1 MIFTTATFKDLM
13 WQRGSW
19 YEVNVVVETGGTPLV
34 YGLDKLKTC
43 KLTQSLFTKKPP
55 TVGGA
60 VAAQCNL
67 TLLEEKENWP
77 RGGAFSVRIRAWNES
92 ETRHSEWI
100 TLGQFYTDQRIQHG
114 STLEVFGL
122 DAMVRTE
129 QSWTDKIPQ
138 GRFPSEWPITA
149 KAAVDLIC
157 EALNIPLDSRTVLD
171 NTVKFVGL
179 KSVISEQ
186 EETTALDEGFTARD
200 TLASVASAMGG
211 NFRITNEGKLLLV
224 PLKHA
229 DIDIGS
235 AAIPGIAVAGITI
248 VGDSDIETGS
258 AAIPGIAMTGINV
271 VGDDVVSRIG
281 SMAAR
286 YDYTYVG
293 PGKFQNIET
302 GAPLPQMR
310 GVELTAPDG
319 TVASSGTDYMLKGIC
334 DFSDSTS
341 VADLALSKVSGYV
354 YRPFTVTRCVLDPSV
369 EIGDVCLIGKTT
381 YPIISATWTLGKHI
395 FCTFEA
401 PFESEQEHEYM
412 PQSDMEKAMIQ
423 SERVE
428 LGLKSVIRQ
437 TAGEILLEVSR
448 TYATQSTVST
458 LSSRVTVNADK
469 ISLVVSE
476 TQGGYVVNS
485 AEIVASINDA
495 GSSVRIKADKI
506 QMTGTT
512 TFLTPGDVGNGGST
526 VISGNRI
533 TTGTI
538 DASDVNIVNLNASNI
553 TVGTMSASR
562 IYGGTL
568 DAGNMTVTNLT
579 VTGTMIAPNTITG
592 WNIQDGTITMDKLNV
607 GSLTAGSLEGN
618 TIEIKDVYGY
628 TTGNIN
634 PAYYNPES
642 SYSSASLRIGTNIG
656 SHLYLNPFGNLV
668 LVASAVSGADIQIS
682 PEIVPMHYI
691 QTYTQSEVVSSVNIG
706 SPYYKFEDIYA
717 WNGTIQTSDRTEK
730 KEISYDL
737 TRYDALFDA
746 LKPCSYQ
753 FKNGHGRTH
762 TGLIAQDI
770 EEELQALDIPSTDFA
785 AFIKNVKNEKESYG
799 LRYEEF
805 IAMLIRQV
813 QQLKSRVSVLEG
825 GEA

>member
-19 YEVNVVVETGGTPLV
+19 YEVNVVVETGGNPLV

-60 VAAQCNL
+60 VSAQCNL

-271 VGDDVVSRIG
+271 VGDDVVSKIG

-369 EIGDVCLIGKTT
+369 EIGDVCLIGKVT

-448 TYATQSTVST
+448 TYATQSTVSS

-476 TQGGYVVNS
+476 TQGGYVVNT
-485 AEIVASINDA
+485 AEIVASINDS
-495 GSSVRIKADKI
+495 GSSIRIKADKI

-512 TFLTPGDVGNGGST
+512 TFLTPGDVGSGGST
-526 VISGNRI
+526 VISGDRI

-538 DASDVNIVNLNASNI
+538 DARDVNIVNLNAGNI

-579 VTGTMIAPNTITG
+579 VTGQMIAPNTITG

-607 GSLTAGSLEGN
+607 GTLTAGRIHGN
-618 TIEIKDVYGY
+618 RVTIETDNGNPQGYLMTYDDGDGWQGIQFIALRMRLWSTYDLSLRAMAGYDVVIDDDADIRPGYSDFDQRIYVCNLGSSYYHFQDVYAS
-628 TTGNIN
+628 N
-634 PAYYNPES
+634 YN
-642 SYSSASLRIGTNIG
+642 Y
-656 SHLYLNPFGNLV
+656 V
-668 LVASAVSGADIQIS
+668 
-682 PEIVPMHYI
+682 
-691 QTYTQSEVVSSVNIG
+691 
-706 SPYYKFEDIYA
+706 
-717 WNGTIQTSDRTEK
+717 SDRNAK
-730 KEISYDL
+730 KDISYDL
-737 TRYDALFDA
+737 SKYDALFDA

-753 FKNGHGRTH
+753 FKSNSHGRTH
-762 TGLIAQDI
+762 TGLVAQDV
-770 EEELQALDIPSTDFA
+770 EDVMRELGISDMDFA
-785 AFIKNVKNEKESYG
+785 AFTKTEKDGKSAYG
-799 LRYEEF
+799 LRYSEF
-805 IAMLIRQV
+805 IALCIRQI
-813 QQLKSRVSVLEG
+813 QQLKNRVAALEG
-825 GEA
+825 EKE